1 MEAGPRNDKTSAGEL
16 EGPERARY
24 VRALLSDLRALERM
38 LAEGMF
44 EEGVSTVGAEQE
56 MFLVDRAYNAS
67 PTVLELIDKIADP
80 HLTTELGLFN
90 LEMNADPEPLDG
102 GGLARLEAQLTSLY
116 ARVKAAAAELDV
128 QPVLTGI
135 LPTLART
142 DLSLD
147 NMVPNPRYLTL
158 NRVMS
163 AAKGDGYDISIKGLD
178 ELVAKHDSLMFEA
191 CNASFQVHLQSLDPR
206 RFGHDYDI
214 AQLVLAPT
222 LAIGTNSPTL
232 LGKRLWAETRIALFE
247 QSCDIRTR
255 TLHARQDAPRVSFG
269 KGWATRG
276 GALGIFKEN
285 VTRFRPLVGMS
296 VDEDSLRILDEGGV
310 PDLRALRLHSGTIYR
325 WNRACYGV
333 SASGKPHLRIELRA
347 LPSGPSILDEV
358 ANAAF
363 WIGLMRELSRT
374 IEDLPSRMDFDQAQA
389 NFYNAAR
396 EGLAARFIWLD
407 GEEVIAQPFVL
418 DRLLPIAEA
427 GLSRAGVDPDDVKR
441 YLGVVDKR
449 VRTLH
454 TGSRW
459 ALRSL
464 ADMKPKGTPGEHLA
478 ALVAATIARQ
488 ETARPVAEWERARLD
503 EMPAR
508 RTGWAKV
515 SQYMQ
520 TDLLIVHPN
529 DPVEFAADIMSWE
542 RIRHLPVEDENG
554 KLVGLVTSRAVLRY
568 YANLPGAR
576 SESSSMLPRSDS
588 STMLPR
594 SDSSTSLLA
603 DLTRLGS
610 APPPNVTVGEVMKRD
625 LVTVSPE
632 TSTLAAISLMRK
644 HRIGCLPVVKD
655 GRIVAMVMEEDFM
668 GIAAD
673 LLEEKLGALESTEE
687 PSVRSATR
695 EKATER
701 AAEGPDA
708 RRHSR

>member
-1 MEAGPRNDKTSAGEL
+1 MEGGPRNDKTSAGEL

-38 LAEGMF
+38 LAEGRF
-44 EEGVSTVGAEQE
+44 EAGISTIGAEQE

-67 PTVLELIDKIADP
+67 PTALELIDKVADP
-80 HLTTELGLFN
+80 HFTTELGLFN
-90 LEMNADPEPLDG
+90 LEMNADPQSLEG

-116 ARVKAAAAELDV
+116 ARVQAAAAELHV
-128 QPVLTGI
+128 QPVLAGI

-191 CNASFQVHLQSLDPR
+191 CNASFQVHLQSLDPS
-206 RFGHDYDI
+206 RFGHDYDV

-296 VDEDSLRILDEGGV
+296 VDEDSLKVLDEGGV
-310 PDLRALRLHSGTIYR
+310 PELRALRLHSGTIYR

-333 SASGKPHLRIELRA
+333 SPSGKPHLRIELRA
-347 LPSGPSILDEV
+347 LPSGPSIIDEV

-363 WIGLMRELSRT
+363 WIGLMRELSVT

-427 GLSRAGVDPDDVKR
+427 GLARAGVEPADAQR

-488 ETARPVAEWERARLD
+488 DTARPVAEWERARLD
-503 EMPAR
+503 EVPAR

-529 DPVEFAADIMSWE
+529 DPVELAADIMSWE
-542 RIRHLPVEDENG
+542 RIRHLPVEDESG
-554 KLVGLVTSRAVLRY
+554 KLVGLVTSRAVLRHF
-568 YANLPGAR
+568 ANLPGAR
-576 SESSSMLPRSDS
+576 TESSSMLPRSES
-588 STMLPR
+588 SAMLPR

-610 APPPNVTVGEVMKRD
+610 TPPPANVTVGEVMKRD

-632 TSTLAAISLMRK
+632 TSTLAAIALMRR

-687 PSVRSATR
+687 PSARSATR
-695 EKATER
+695 EKTTEPT
-701 AAEGPDA
+701 AQAEDA
-708 RRHSR
+708 RR

>member
-1 MEAGPRNDKTSAGEL
+1 MEAGPMNDKTTAGEL
-16 EGPERARY
+16 DGPDRARY
-24 VRALLSDLRALERM
+24 IRALLTDLRALERM

-44 EEGVSTVGAEQE
+44 EKGIATIGAEQE

-67 PTVLELIDKIADP
+67 PTALELIDKVADS
-80 HLTTELGLFN
+80 HFTTELGLFN
-90 LEMNADPEPLDG
+90 LEMNADPQSLEG
-102 GGLARLEAQLTSLY
+102 SGLARMEAQLAALY
-116 ARVKAAAAELDV
+116 ARVQKAAADLNV
-128 QPVLTGI
+128 QPVLAGI

-158 NRVMS
+158 NRVMRQ
-163 AAKGDGYDISIKGLD
+163 AKGDGYDISIKGHD

-191 CNASFQVHLQSLDPR
+191 CNASFQVHLQSLDPS

-214 AQLVLAPT
+214 AQLVIAPT
-222 LAIGTNSPTL
+222 LAIATNSPTL

-255 TLHARQDAPRVSFG
+255 TLHARQDQARVSFG

-276 GALGIFKEN
+276 GAVGIFKEN

-296 VDEDSLRILDEGGV
+296 VDEDSLNVLDGGGV
-310 PDLRALRLHSGTIYR
+310 PELRALRLHSGTIYR
-325 WNRACYGV
+325 WNRACYGI
-333 SASGKPHLRIELRA
+333 SASGKPHLRVELRA
-347 LPSGPSILDEV
+347 LPAGPSILDEV

-363 WIGLMRELSRT
+363 WVGLMRELTAT
-374 IEDLPSRMDFDQAQA
+374 IEDLPARMDFDEAQA

-418 DRLLPIAEA
+418 DRLLPLAES
-427 GLSRAGVDPDDVKR
+427 GLARAGVEDSDIKR
-441 YLGVVDKR
+441 YLGVVEKR

-464 ADMKPKGTPGEHLA
+464 ADMKPRGTPGEHLA

-488 ETARPVAEWERARLD
+488 ETGRPVAEWERARLD
-503 EMPAR
+503 EVAAR

-529 DPVEFAADIMSWE
+529 DPIELAADIMSWE

-554 KLVGLVTSRAVLRY
+554 RLVGLVTSRAVLRHF
-568 YANLPGAR
+568 ANLPGVR
-576 SESSSMLPRSDS
+576 SESSALLPRSDS
-588 STMLPR
+588 STMLPFVESSATLI
-594 SDSSTSLLA
+594 SDVA
-603 DLTRLGS
+603 KGS
-610 APPPNVTVGEVMKRD
+610 APPSASVPANVTVGEVMKRD

-632 TSTLAAISLMRK
+632 TPTLHAISLMRR

-673 LLEEKLGALESTEE
+673 LLEEKIGAALDDEAPSGVTRTDSRDDKQEE
-687 PSVRSATR
+687 P
-695 EKATER
+695 
-701 AAEGPDA
+701 

>member
-1 MEAGPRNDKTSAGEL
+1 MTTDAGPLTDKTTAGEL
-16 EGPERARY
+16 QGPERARY
-24 VRALLSDLRALERM
+24 VRALLTDLRALERM
-38 LAEGMF
+38 LAEGTF
-44 EEGVSTVGAEQE
+44 ERGVSMIGAEQE
-56 MFLVDRAYNAS
+56 MFLVDRAFNAS
-67 PTVLELIDKIADP
+67 PTALEVIEKVADS
-80 HLTTELGLFN
+80 HFTTELGLFN
-90 LEMNADPEPLDG
+90 LEINADPQLLAG
-102 GGLARLEAQLTSLY
+102 HGLARMEAQLAQLY
-116 ARVKAAAAELDV
+116 GRVQNVADELHV

-142 DLSLD
+142 DLSLE

-158 NRVMS
+158 NRVMR

-191 CNASFQVHLQSLDPR
+191 CNASFQVHLQSTDPS
-206 RFGHDYDI
+206 RFGHDYDV

-232 LGKRLWAETRIALFE
+232 FGKRLWAETRITLFE

-269 KGWATRG
+269 KSWATAG

-296 VDEDSLRILDEGGV
+296 VEEDSMKLLDEGQI
-310 PDLRALRLHSGTIYR
+310 PQLRALRLHSGTIYR
-325 WNRACYGV
+325 WNRACYGI

-347 LPSGPSILDEV
+347 IPSGPSIIDEV

-363 WIGLMRELSRT
+363 WIGLMRELTAT
-374 IEDLPSRMDFDQAQA
+374 IEDLPARMDFDHAQA

-396 EGLAARFIWLD
+396 DGLSARFTWLD

-427 GLSRAGVDPDDVKR
+427 GLSRGGVDDADIKK
-441 YLGVVDKR
+441 YLGVVEKR

-464 ADMKPKGTPGEHLA
+464 ADMKAKGPSGEHLT

-503 EMPAR
+503 EVPAR

-520 TDLLIVHPN
+520 TDLIIVHPN
-529 DPVEFAADIMSWE
+529 DPVELAADVMSWE
-542 RIRHLPVEDENG
+542 RIRHLPVEDEAG
-554 KLVGLVTSRAVLRY
+554 KLVGLVTSRAVLRHF
-568 YANLPGAR
+568 ANLAGAR
-576 SESSSMLPRSDS
+576 AESSSLLPRVDS
-588 STMLPR
+588 SPALPR
-594 SDSSTSLLA
+594 SDSSTSLMAELA
-603 DLTRLGS
+603 RS
-610 APPPNVTVGEVMKRD
+610 ASHPATANMPTPNVTVGEVMKRD
-625 LVTVSPE
+625 LVTVSPD
-632 TSTLAAISLMRK
+632 TPTLEAIGLMRR

-673 LLEEKLGALESTEE
+673 LLEEKFGGLEPARPAREE
-687 PSVRSATR
+687 TQRQ
-695 EKATER
+695 
-701 AAEGPDA
+701 A
-708 RRHSR
+708 R